1 MYYSYHSQN
10 IHRIKAGEL
19 VGWEFVTDYPRIGE
33 CMVLYFNKPPFVRPV
48 RPHSYSRYVDS
59 LAGAK
64 NMLNKSKCV
73 NGGKRKC

>member
-48 RPHSYSRYVDS
+48 RPHSYFRYVD
-59 LAGAK
+59 
-64 NMLNKSKCV
+64 ML
-73 NGGKRKC
+73 RA